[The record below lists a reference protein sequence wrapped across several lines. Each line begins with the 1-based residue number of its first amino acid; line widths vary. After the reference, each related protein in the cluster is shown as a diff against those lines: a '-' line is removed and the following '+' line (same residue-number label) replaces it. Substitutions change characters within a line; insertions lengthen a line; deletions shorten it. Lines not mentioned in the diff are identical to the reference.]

1 MNKVIDLR
9 SDTVTVPDQP
19 MRRAMYEAEVGDDV
33 YAEDPTI
40 NRFQELAAGM
50 FGCEA
55 ALLVPTGSMG
65 NAICLDVLARPGSE
79 VICDRLSH
87 IYNYELSSMTVFSGL
102 MPRVVTGERGCPD
115 VEQVLDAIQ
124 PDIYYVAPTGC
135 ISVENTANIA
145 GGRIFPPQRL
155 NKITDLATG
164 KKIPVH
170 MDGARIFNS
179 SVALGRP
186 VSELTAGV
194 DALMFCLSKGLGA
207 PVGSMVVGG
216 REFIEQARISRKR
229 MGGGMRQAGILAAA
243 GIYALEHNV
252 ERLADDHANARRLAE
267 ALGSMDGLEVDLE
280 QVETNIIMV
289 TTKQPAPDADELCR
303 RLGAEGVRVDP
314 LGKNLTRLVTHLDV
328 TDEDISR
335 AIDLFAT
342 AVKGA

>member
-1 MNKVIDLR
+1 LKKVIDLR
-9 SDTVTVPDQP
+9 SDTVTVPDEP

-40 NRFQELAAGM
+40 NRLQELAAGM
-50 FGCEA
+50 FGREA

-65 NAICLDVLARPGSE
+65 NTIGLDVLARPGSE
-79 VICDRLSH
+79 VICDKLSH

-115 VEQVLDAIQ
+115 AEQVRGAIH

-145 GGRIFPPQRL
+145 GGRIFPLQRL
-155 NKITDLATG
+155 KEIVELAASN
-164 KKIPVH
+164 KIPVH

-179 SVALGRP
+179 SVALGKP
-186 VSELTAGV
+186 VSELTEGV
-194 DALMFCLSKGLGA
+194 EAVMFCLSKGLGA
-207 PVGSMVVGG
+207 PVGSMVVGS
-216 REFIEQARISRKR
+216 REFVERARISRKR

-289 TTKQPAPDADELCR
+289 TTRQPAPDAEELCR
-303 RLGAEGVRVDP
+303 RLNAAGVRGDP
-314 LGKNLTRLVTHLDV
+314 LGKNQTRLVTHLNV

-335 AIDLFAT
+335 AIDEFAR
-342 AVKGA
+342 VI

>member
-1 MNKVIDLR
+1 MIDLR
-9 SDTVTVPDQP
+9 SDTVTRPSEP

-40 NRFQELAAGM
+40 NRLQELTAQMSGR
-50 FGCEA
+50 EA

-65 NAICLDVLARPGSE
+65 NAVCLDVLTSPGSE
-79 VICDRLSH
+79 VVCDKLSH
-87 IYNYELSSMTVFSGL
+87 ICNYELSSMAVFSGL
-102 MPRVVTGERGCPD
+102 TPRVIDGPQGCPTAA
-115 VEQVLDAIQ
+115 QVADAIL

-145 GGRIFPPQRL
+145 GGRIYPLDRL
-155 NKITDLATG
+155 REITKLAES

-179 SVALGRP
+179 AVATGKP
-186 VSELTAGV
+186 VAELSAGV
-194 DALMFCLSKGLGA
+194 ATVMFCLSKGLGA
-207 PVGSMVVGG
+207 PVGSMIAGE
-216 REFIEQARISRKR
+216 RAFIEEAWRSRKR

-267 ALGSMDGLEVDLE
+267 ALGGMEGLEVDLE
-280 QVETNIIMV
+280 QVETNIVMV
-289 TTKQPAPDADELCR
+289 CTAPPAPDAVELCG
-303 RLGAEGVRVDP
+303 RLNAAGVRVDP

-328 TDEDISR
+328 SSEDISR
-335 AIDLFAT
+335 AIDAFRAS
-342 AVKGA
+342 AGKA